1 MSKASIDNLEWYYN
15 NYNVYRSLV
24 ICNSDDNAINLSK
37 SLSEL
42 NHSIYTITTNDLHDD
57 REVYM
62 RPLREFKRQHMYR
75 MLIVSYEVFIT
86 IRDYIEAYV
95 LPEQNLVV
103 FDEISDDSLKYILRW
118 IKDAKN
124 RGFITRDDCTVL
136 TNVDKKVEFSV
147 I

>member
-24 ICNSDDNAINLSK
+24 ICNSDKNALDLCK
-37 SLSEL
+37 SLTEL
-42 NHSIYTITTNDLHDD
+42 NHSIYTITTNDLGDE

-62 RPLREFKRQHMYR
+62 KHLRQFKKQHMYR
-75 MLIVSYEVFIT
+75 MLIVSYEVFIH

-95 LPEQNLVV
+95 LPEQNLLV
-103 FDEISDDSLKYILRW
+103 FDEISDDSLQYILRW

-136 TNVDKKVEFSV
+136 TNVDEKFKFSV